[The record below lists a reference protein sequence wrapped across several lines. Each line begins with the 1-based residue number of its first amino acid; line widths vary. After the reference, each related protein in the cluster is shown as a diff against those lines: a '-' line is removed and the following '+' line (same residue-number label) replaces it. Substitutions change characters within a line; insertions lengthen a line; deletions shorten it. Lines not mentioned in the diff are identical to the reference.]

1 MYNKVTMIGWLTADP
16 ELRKTASGASVASF
30 RISVSRKYVRKGEKR
45 QSDYFNVVCWR
56 QLAEFVKA
64 NFTKGK
70 TILVEGEMQ
79 TRQCTDVNGNLAT
92 CYEIIAERVSFT
104 TEKMSD
110 ELSEIDEN
118 SP

>member
-16 ELRKTASGASVASF
+16 ELRKTSNGISVASF

-45 QSDYFNVVCWR
+45 RSDYFNVVCWR
-56 QLAEFVKA
+56 QIAEFVKA

-79 TRQCTDVNGNLAT
+79 TRQCTDVDGDPTT
-92 CYEIIAERVSFT
+92 CYGIIAERVSFT
-104 TEKMSD
+104 AEKMSEALPEED
-110 ELSEIDEN
+110 ACHG
-118 SP
+118 